1 MHPSDQK
8 WWLQHSGDYVLG
20 LLSNPDR
27 LVFERIMQVDPDV
40 AALVDDWREQ
50 LYPMADALPPLDPP
64 AHILESLASNL
75 PPQPNPRS
83 NAQTNRQAVNA
94 ANNADPETRKLAESQ
109 AEVLA
114 DGTAFQRLL
123 ENKQQRLDI
132 NERSANGWR
141 NYAGLATV
149 ACIATG
155 VLAWLGY
162 QGLAANGKGGEQAAT
177 ATQFDAISVVEDTSA
192 KPLWIVDS
200 LSEQKLLRITAI
212 SPPELEQ
219 GKAFELWINNQDRTV
234 ASMGL
239 LPTVANESVLINA
252 NDFNAAAIAYSVSV
266 ESEGGSATELPTSP
280 VMYRGLIE
288 PLSTVTP

>member
-1 MHPSDQK
+1 MHPSDKQ
-8 WWLQHSGDYVLG
+8 WWLQHSGNYVLG

-40 AALVDDWREQ
+40 AVLVDDWRTM

-64 AHILESLASNL
+64 AHILESLTSNL
-75 PPQPNPRS
+75 PVQANSRN
-83 NAQTNRQAVNA
+83 NAHTQTQRLNA
-94 ANNADPETRKLAESQ
+94 ADNADPETKKLAETE
-109 AEVLA
+109 AKVLA

-123 ENKQQRLDI
+123 EDKQQRLDS
-132 NERSANGWR
+132 NEKSANGWR
-141 NYAGLATV
+141 SYAGLATV

-155 VLAWLGY
+155 VLGWISY
-162 QGLAANGKGGEQAAT
+162 QGLTGNDEAQSAV
-177 ATQFDAISVVEDTSA
+177 ATQFDAISVVEDASA

-212 SPPELEQ
+212 SPPELEE

-234 ASMGL
+234 VSMGL
-239 LPTVANESVLINA
+239 LPAVANESVTLNA
-252 NDFNAAAIAYSVSV
+252 NDFNPSATAYSVSV
-266 ESEGGSATELPTSP
+266 ESEDGSATALPTSP

-288 PLSTVTP
+288 QLSTVTP

>member
-1 MHPSDQK
+1 MHPSDKQ

-40 AALVDDWREQ
+40 TQLVDDWREN
-50 LYPMADALPPLDPP
+50 LYPMADALPPLEPP
-64 AHILESLASNL
+64 AHILESLTNNL
-75 PPQPNPRS
+75 PPQPSPRS
-83 NAQTNRQAVNA
+83 HAHTHAHGLN
-94 ANNADPETRKLAESQ
+94 ANNNSDPETMRLAETQ

-123 ENKQQRLDI
+123 DDKQQRLDS
-132 NERSANGWR
+132 NEKSANGWR
-141 NYAGLATV
+141 SYAGLATI

-155 VLAWLGY
+155 VAGWLGY
-162 QGLAANGKGGEQAAT
+162 QGIVGNSTDNTSSAT
-177 ATQFDAISVVEDTSA
+177 LFDAISIVEDASA
-192 KPLWIVDS
+192 KPLWVVDS

-212 SPPELEQ
+212 SPPTLAD
-219 GKAFELWINNQDRTV
+219 GKAFELWINNRDRSV

-239 LPTVANESVLINA
+239 LPAVANESVLINA
-252 NDFNAAAIAYSVSV
+252 NDFNPSATAYSVSL

-288 PLSTVTP
+288 PLQMR